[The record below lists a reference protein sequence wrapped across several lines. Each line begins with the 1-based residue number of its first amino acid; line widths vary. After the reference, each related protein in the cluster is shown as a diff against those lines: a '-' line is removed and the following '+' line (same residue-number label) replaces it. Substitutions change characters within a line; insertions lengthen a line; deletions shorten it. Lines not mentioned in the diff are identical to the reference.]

1 MTRALALLPLLLLGA
16 CSSPSP
22 SATPDAST
30 PDAPVADAPV
40 ADAPAPATDAPLV
53 FVRRALASLTRAA
66 PTCPSPDEAPLR
78 TGASPDAF
86 TCVRLGAS
94 PDVIAADWPD
104 ATGLPDPVRYVRSGV
119 APGGDGTP
127 ARPFSSL
134 AEALSAAPTVRTL
147 IFSRGDH
154 PVAPSLALP
163 AELTLVGAGAT
174 ATSLTLSTDGAGLVV
189 LAASRLSAASL
200 TLRYPGDSPAPET
213 AILLDATDAAIT
225 LRDVALDH
233 GHDALRLTGGTLSAT
248 RLTVRRAAR
257 YGVHLRASA
266 RATLD
271 DVILRDGAQQGLRV
285 EASHVQI
292 TRALVTANARHGVVL
307 LGDADLT
314 GGRASCFDAAATAGA
329 RDCLDGLVSHG
340 NGVAGLYVE
349 GRHTVDVRRASLAGT
364 RLAAVMDSQAG
375 DGLVVSA
382 GATVTL
388 DGDITTPD
396 RQGMGTLVA
405 GNARVGVLA
414 QGLNASVTIRGA
426 LIAANAGGGV
436 LLGANASAPMVG
448 ECLLVANAFG
458 GLVITPGATAG
469 IVQCNGI
476 AETRTGTLLTSGGA
490 VTMADGMHF
499 NGPRGDTQFV
509 ENEVSSSARFGLL
522 LNAGR
527 GTLFRNRGDE
537 NLYGIGVYGGADLI
551 GNLDSIRGRE
561 SALPAAP
568 ALAGGL

>member
-22 SATPDAST
+22 ATTPDAA
-30 PDAPVADAPV
+30 APAADVP
-40 ADAPAPATDAPLV
+40 DAPAPAADAPLV
-53 FVRRALASLTRAA
+53 FIGRALATRTRSA

-86 TCVRLGAS
+86 ACVRLGAS
-94 PDVIAADWPD
+94 PDVLSSDWPD
-104 ATGLPDPVRYVRSGV
+104 AAALPAPVRYIRSGI
-119 APGGDGTP
+119 APGGDGP
-127 ARPFSSL
+127 PDRPYSSL
-134 AEALSAAPTVRTL
+134 AEALASAPAARTL

-154 PVAPSLALP
+154 ALAPSLALP

-174 ATSLTLSTDGAGLVV
+174 ATTLTLSPDGAGLVV
-189 LAASRLSAASL
+189 RASARFSAASL
-200 TLRYPGDSPAPET
+200 TLRHPGDSPAPE
-213 AILLDATDAAIT
+213 ASILLDATDASVT

-257 YGVHLRASA
+257 YGVHLRADAS
-266 RATLD
+266 ATLD
-271 DVILRDGAQQGLRV
+271 DVIIRDGAQQGLRV
-285 EASHVQI
+285 EAAHVQL

-314 GGRASCFDAAATAGA
+314 GGRASCFGAAPTAGS

-364 RLAAVMDSQAG
+364 RLAEVTSGQAG
-375 DGLVVSA
+375 DGLVVGA

-388 DGDITTPD
+388 DGDITDPVL
-396 RQGMGTLVA
+396 QGTGTLVA

-414 QGLNASVTIRGA
+414 QGLNASLTLRGA

-436 LLGANASAPMVG
+436 LLGANASAPLIG

-458 GLVITPGATAG
+458 GIVVTPGASAG

-476 AETRTGTLLTSGGA
+476 AETRAGTLLTSSGS
-490 VTMADGMHF
+490 VTMADGVHL
-499 NGPRGDTQFV
+499 NRSRGDTQLV
-509 ENEVSSSARFGLL
+509 ENEVSVSERFGLL
-522 LNAGR
+522 VNAAR
-527 GTLFRNRGDE
+527 GTLFRNRGDQ
-537 NLYGIGVYGGADLI
+537 NLYGIGLYGAADLI
-551 GNLDSIRGRE
+551 GDLESIRGRE
-561 SALPAAP
+561 TSQPLAP
-568 ALAGGL
+568 ALADSP